1 MTPLLA
7 ITSRE
12 FASFFRTS
20 IGWVVIALFLLIA
33 GVFVTAKTYLPGQ
46 PASMREFFTLAHWVI
61 LMVAPAISMRL
72 ISEERRAGT
81 IEPLMS
87 APVSEWVI
95 AVAKYLG
102 AVAFFAATL
111 LPTLT
116 YVAVLEAVADPDYGP
131 ILAGYA
137 GLVLVGALY
146 LAVGLLASAL
156 SSSQIVAYLA
166 TLFFF
171 IMLWFVSSVG
181 AQAVGNPYDAVLY
194 ELSINLRVADFAKG
208 VIDTRHIAV
217 FGAAC
222 AWFVAMSAIVLETR
236 RWR

>member
-1 MTPLLA
+1 MSPLLA
-7 ITSRE
+7 ITYRE

-33 GVFVTAKTYLPGQ
+33 GLFVTAKTYTPGQ
-46 PASMREFFTLAHWVI
+46 PATMREFFTLAHWVT
-61 LMVAPAISMRL
+61 LMIAPAISMRL

-87 APVSEWVI
+87 APVSEWAI
-95 AVAKYLG
+95 AIAKYLG
-102 AVAFFAATL
+102 ALAFFGAMIA
-111 LPTLT
+111 PTLV
-116 YVAVLEAVADPDYGP
+116 YVGTLEAVANPDYGP
-131 ILAGYA
+131 IIAGYV

-171 IMLWFVSSVG
+171 IALWFVSSVG
-181 AQAVGNPYDAVLY
+181 AQAVGPPYDAILY
-194 ELSINLRVADFAKG
+194 EFSINLRVADFAKG

-217 FGAAC
+217 LGAAT
-222 AWFVAMSAIVLETR
+222 AWFIAMTAVVLETR